1 MARRVTQDQYFKKAK
16 EDGYLARSAYKLKQ
30 LNDRFDL
37 VPLGGR
43 VLDLG
48 CAPGSW
54 MQVEAELVGPRGT
67 LVGVDLKP
75 VELKLKCEFHTIAG
89 DINKL
94 DPVHLKELAGGQF
107 DTVLSDIAPNT
118 TGHGDDLRSAHL
130 CRAVLNIAEHTLR
143 PGGRLGMKIFDGA
156 EFQDVL
162 KETRVLF
169 QQAKSYKP
177 DATRDVSRET
187 YIVAR
192 NFRGARVNP

>member
-1 MARRVTQDQYFKKAK
+1 MARRVTQDKYFKRAK

-37 VPLGGR
+37 VPAGGR

-54 MQVEAELVGPRGT
+54 MQVEAELVGKRGVV
-67 LVGVDLKP
+67 VGVDLKP
-75 VELKLKCEFHTIAG
+75 VELNLGCTFHTIHG
-89 DINKL
+89 DINDL
-94 DPVHLKELAGGQF
+94 DPEHLKELAGGQY

-130 CRAVLNIAEHTLR
+130 CRAVLASAEHTLR
-143 PGGRLGMKIFDGA
+143 PGGRLGMKIFHGA

-192 NFRGARVNP
+192 NFRGARVKP

>member
-1 MARRVTQDQYFKKAK
+1 MARRVTQDRYFKRAK

-30 LNDRFDL
+30 LQDRFDL
-37 VPLGGR
+37 VPNAGR

-54 MQVEAELVGPRGT
+54 MQVEAELVGQSGVI
-67 LVGVDLKP
+67 VGVDLKA
-75 VELKLKCEFHTIAG
+75 VNLKLGCEFHAIAA
-89 DINKL
+89 DINDL
-94 DPVHLKELAGGQF
+94 DPGHLKELAGGTF
-107 DTVLSDIAPNT
+107 DTVLSDLAPNT

-130 CRAVLNIAEHTLR
+130 CRAVLGIAEHTLR

-156 EFQDVL
+156 EFQDIL

-169 QQAKSYKP
+169 QQVKSYKP

-192 NFRGARVNP
+192 NFRGARLMP

>member
-1 MARRVTQDQYFKKAK
+1 MARRVTQDTYFKRAK

-30 LNDRFDL
+30 LHDRFDL
-37 VPLGGR
+37 VPKGGR

-54 MQVEAELVGPRGT
+54 MQVGAELIGKSGII
-67 LVGVDLKP
+67 VGVDLRP
-75 VELKLKCEFHTIAG
+75 VDLKLDCEFHTIEA
-89 DINKL
+89 DINDL
-94 DPVHLKELAGGQF
+94 DPEQLKELVGGPF
-107 DTVLSDIAPNT
+107 DAVLSDVAPNT

-130 CRAVLNIAEHTLR
+130 CRAVLKVAEHTLR

-162 KETRVLF
+162 NETRILF
-169 QQAKSYKP
+169 QQVKSYKP
-177 DATRDVSRET
+177 DATRNMSRET

-192 NFRGARVNP
+192 NFRGARLTP

>member
-1 MARRVTQDQYFKKAK
+1 MARRVIQDKYFKKAK
-16 EDGYLARSAYKLKQ
+16 EDGYVARSAYKLKELQ
-30 LNDRFDL
+30 DRFEL
-37 VPLGGR
+37 IAKGAR

-54 MQVEAELVGPRGT
+54 MQVEAEVVGRSGVI
-67 LVGVDLKP
+67 VGVDLKP
-75 VELKLKCEFHTIAG
+75 VEIKLPCQFHTIVS
-89 DINKL
+89 DINDL
-94 DPVHLKELAGGQF
+94 DPEALKQLVGGHF

-130 CRAVLNIAEHTLR
+130 CRSVLNVAEHTLR

-162 KETRVLF
+162 HETRALF
-169 QQAKSYKP
+169 QQVKSYKP
-177 DATRDVSRET
+177 NATRDVSRET

-192 NFRGARVNP
+192 NFRGLRVGK